1 MSVLLKS
8 RPHSFLVV
16 KEVNICLLLV
26 YWKIAGIPD
35 KTYFYGVLT
44 LGAKMTK
51 VVAAWVQ
58 QFAPGWL
65 SWYRQLFRLALV
77 NNFTGKI
84 KLIDNSKNRMFWRI
98 VGGVLIQFLNFRNI
112 CYMPPIRHFSYLPI
126 QYFEFRLERGVEYF
140 SWGLGVGWDDSTRIS
155 SQVRS
160 WIDSL
165 ESKYWENWL
174 GTSPLLAR
182 WLKIGF

>member
-1 MSVLLKS
+1 MELDECSFKKQTTQLLS
-8 RPHSFLVV
+8 LVV

-65 SWYRQLFRLALV
+65 SCFA
-77 NNFTGKI
+77 
-84 KLIDNSKNRMFWRI
+84 D
-98 VGGVLIQFLNFRNI
+98 
-112 CYMPPIRHFSYLPI
+112 
-126 QYFEFRLERGVEYF
+126 
-140 SWGLGVGWDDSTRIS
+140 
-155 SQVRS
+155 
-160 WIDSL
+160 
-165 ESKYWENWL
+165 
-174 GTSPLLAR
+174 
-182 WLKIGF
+182 

>member
-65 SWYRQLFRLALV
+65 SCFA
-77 NNFTGKI
+77 
-84 KLIDNSKNRMFWRI
+84 D
-98 VGGVLIQFLNFRNI
+98 
-112 CYMPPIRHFSYLPI
+112 
-126 QYFEFRLERGVEYF
+126 
-140 SWGLGVGWDDSTRIS
+140 
-155 SQVRS
+155 
-160 WIDSL
+160 
-165 ESKYWENWL
+165 
-174 GTSPLLAR
+174 
-182 WLKIGF
+182 